1 MAIWIFFQVLRE
13 QICQALADLQAKPKD
28 DSLLLEAADLVKLA
42 TRDFKVWKGG
52 LDAAYSK
59 FLATYSTSF
68 SDAILSILWRAFGVV
83 ICYSWLALPHFGHV
97 KFEKWQKWANTRK
110 SDQLSFMLPMAQT
123 GYVQIFAKL
132 CYQSSHQDDPVFF
145 CIGAV

>member
-1 MAIWIFFQVLRE
+1 MLSDISLNIWLYGSFTISIHQIFQIKMAIWIFFQVLRE

-68 SDAILSILWRAFGVV
+68 SDAILSIL
-83 ICYSWLALPHFGHV
+83 
-97 KFEKWQKWANTRK
+97 
-110 SDQLSFMLPMAQT
+110 
-123 GYVQIFAKL
+123 
-132 CYQSSHQDDPVFF
+132 
-145 CIGAV
+145 